1 MPLSV
6 LVVEDEPIV
15 ALELQSYLDGMGYA
29 CAGHVTSGEAAVEAA
44 ARLRPD
50 LVLMDVTLD
59 GPMDGIEAAEAIR
72 AARDVPVVFLTAFGD
87 PATVARAKAAAPF
100 GYLLKPFEER
110 DLRAALE
117 VAAGRRAAEDTLRE
131 RGDDLQ
137 QILDGLDLGTALTDA
152 DGRLVFLSRAA
163 RRLFGAAADGAL
175 GRPWHEA
182 LPFPPSVLASLR
194 EQAAAPPDARERI
207 PVEADGG
214 RLRAGVEVRD
224 DPRGDGRLLFVVY
237 DLTEVEALRRQ
248 LREAERFEQLVG
260 HSAPMQA
267 VFRQIEAVARVD
279 TTVLIEGET
288 GTGKEL
294 VAAAVHAR
302 SSRARRAFVA
312 VNCAALTETL
322 AASQLFGHKRG
333 SFTGAVQDSV
343 GFFGAADG
351 GTLFL
356 DEIGDVPL
364 DVQVTLLRVLE
375 TRTVTRVGETTPR
388 AVDVRIVAAS
398 HRNLPKMVEEGRFRA
413 DLLYR
418 IRVARVELPPLRERG
433 GDLAILV
440 QHFLADARARMGIA
454 VTDISRDAMRA
465 LIEHDWPGNVRE
477 LKNAVEY
484 GVIRAEGTV
493 LQLADLPPEV
503 RAAVEPAVPAVAAAG
518 SERERVLAALA
529 HTGDNRKEAAALLGV
544 SRATFYRRLAEFGI
558 E

>member
-29 CAGHVTSGEAAVEAA
+29 CAGHVTSGEAAIEAA

-72 AARDVPVVFLTAFGD
+72 ATRDVPVVFLTAFGD
-87 PATVARAKAAAPF
+87 PQTVARAKAAAPF

-152 DGRLVFLSRAA
+152 DGCLVFLSRAA

-175 GRPWHEA
+175 GRAWHDA
-182 LPFPPSVLASLR
+182 LPFPASVIAALR
-194 EQAAAPPDARERI
+194 EQAAAPPDVRERI

-214 RLRAGVEVRD
+214 RLRAGVVVRD

-248 LREAERFEQLVG
+248 LRAAEQFEQLVG

-302 SSRARRAFVA
+302 STRARRAFVA
-312 VNCAALTETL
+312 VNCAALTKSL

-398 HRNLPKMVEEGRFRA
+398 HRHLPKMVEEGRFRA

-484 GVIRAEGTV
+484 GVIRAEGPV

-503 RAAVEPAVPAVAAAG
+503 RTAVEPAVPAVAAAG
-518 SERERVLAALA
+518 TERERVLAALA